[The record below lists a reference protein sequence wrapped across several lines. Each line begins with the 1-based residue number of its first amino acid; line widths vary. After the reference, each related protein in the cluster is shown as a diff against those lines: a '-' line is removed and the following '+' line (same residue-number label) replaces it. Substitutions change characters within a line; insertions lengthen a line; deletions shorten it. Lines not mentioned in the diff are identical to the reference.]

1 MFAIIEFRGEQ
12 YRIDEGAK
20 QLRVAYFDGAK
31 DGEKVKFGKTLLAQ
45 GSDGKIALGTS
56 AKIEATFASH
66 GRDSKIIVFKKKRRK
81 RYRVTNGHIQN
92 FTVLDISS
100 FSI

>member
-1 MFAIIEFRGEQ
+1 MFAIVEFRGEQ

-31 DGEKVKFGKTLLAQ
+31 DGENVKFDKVLLAQ
-45 GSDGKIALGTS
+45 GSDGKTALGGK

-66 GRDSKIIVFKKKRRK
+66 DRDSKIIVFKKKRRK
-81 RYRVTNGHIQN
+81 RYRTTNGHIQN
-92 FTVLDISS
+92 FTTLNINS

>member
-1 MFAIIEFRGEQ
+1 MFAIVEFRGEQ

-45 GSDGKIALGTS
+45 GSDGKVVVGGA
-56 AKIEATFASH
+56 AKIEATFSTH
-66 GRDSKIIVFKKKRRK
+66 DRDEKIVVFKKKRRK
-81 RYRVTNGHIQN
+81 RYRVTNGHTQN
-92 FTVLDISS
+92 FTVLDINS